1 MHLGDKN
8 YYTRARLQGGKKK
21 VFVLLFVLCINT
33 CSFFVYKWS
42 LIYSREIAVFTLG
55 SASGSSSDFSGLG
68 FAAGAREVENALNT
82 GCRARLERADRTK
95 EGRVGTSRETREMGY
110 GYERT

>member
-1 MHLGDKN
+1 M
-8 YYTRARLQGGKKK
+8 
-21 VFVLLFVLCINT
+21 FVLLFVLYVH
-33 CSFFVYKWS
+33 SDAVFFVYKWS

-55 SASGSSSDFSGLG
+55 SAAGSSSDFSGLG